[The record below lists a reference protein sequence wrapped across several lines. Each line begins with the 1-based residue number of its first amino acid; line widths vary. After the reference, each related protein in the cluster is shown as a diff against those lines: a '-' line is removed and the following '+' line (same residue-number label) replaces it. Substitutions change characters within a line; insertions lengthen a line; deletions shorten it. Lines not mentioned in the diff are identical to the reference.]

1 MVSKHQNTVV
11 IVFSLTLAIFC
22 PLMTVALAVTPDKS
36 SEKLDSVLDKLEQR
50 LIDREAD
57 PLTQSEENAAKKP
70 KSDKQ
75 SGKNPTQK
83 YAPKAA
89 AKVSGQTPAAKN
101 IKEIQSK
108 INEYDN
114 RIEILESDLRR
125 LRSSIYDASV
135 TDNQV
140 MLEVKSND
148 GSNFIIKT
156 LTARLD
162 GSTLYDQSE
171 ASGLWMPSRSI
182 PLFFGP
188 LKPGDHQ
195 LEVVATI
202 APAASSGLESPTWKN
217 KSLQQSF
224 NFAIPDGKA
233 RKHLSI
239 EITDQGTDGT
249 RPVAKLTEGDLK

>member
-1 MVSKHQNTVV
+1 MVRKHQNTVA
-11 IVFSLTLAIFC
+11 IAFALTLINFWPFMPAAI
-22 PLMTVALAVTPDKS
+22 AITPDTS
-36 SEKLDSVLDKLEQR
+36 SEKLDSVLEKLEKR
-50 LIDREAD
+50 LIDRESE
-57 PLTQSEENAAKKP
+57 PLTQTEENDTKNQKL
-70 KSDKQ
+70 DKQ
-75 SGKNPTQK
+75 SGKKSTLK
-83 YAPKAA
+83 YAPKAP

-101 IKEIQSK
+101 ITEIQSK

-148 GSNFIIKT
+148 SSNFIIKT

-195 LEVVATI
+195 LEIFATI
-202 APAASSGLESPTWKN
+202 APAGSSGVESPTWKN
-217 KSLQQSF
+217 KSLEQSLS
-224 NFAIPDGKA
+224 FAIPDGKS

-239 EITDQGTDGT
+239 EITDQGHEGSK
-249 RPVAKLTEGDLK
+249 PVAKLTEGDLK

>member
-11 IVFSLTLAIFC
+11 IAFSLTLTIFC
-22 PLMTVALAVTPDKS
+22 PLMTAAIAVTPDKS
-36 SEKLDSVLDKLEQR
+36 SEKLDSVLDKLEKQ

-57 PLTQSEENAAKKP
+57 PLTQSEDNAAKNQKF
-70 KSDKQ
+70 DKK

-125 LRSSIYDASV
+125 LRSSIYDTSV

-148 GSNFIIKT
+148 GTNFIIKT

-202 APAASSGLESPTWKN
+202 APAGSSGLESPTWKN

-239 EITDQGTDGT
+239 EITDQGNDGT

>member
-1 MVSKHQNTVV
+1 MVGKHQNTVA
-11 IVFSLTLAIFC
+11 ITFGLTLTIFC
-22 PLMTVALAVTPDKS
+22 LLIPVAIAVTPDKS
-36 SEKLDSVLDKLEQR
+36 SEKLDSVLEKLEKR

-57 PLTQSEENAAKKP
+57 PLTQSEENDTKNQKP
-70 KSDKQ
+70 DKQ
-75 SGKNPTQK
+75 SDKNPTQK

-89 AKVSGQTPAAKN
+89 AKVSAQTPAAKN

-148 GSNFIIKT
+148 SSNFIIKT

-171 ASGLWMPSRSI
+171 GSGLWMPSRSI

-195 LEVVATI
+195 LEILATI
-202 APAASSGLESPTWKN
+202 APAASSGVESPTWKN
-217 KSLQQSF
+217 KSLQQSLS
-224 NFAIPDGKA
+224 FAIPDGKS

-239 EITDQGTDGT
+239 EITDQGNDGSK
-249 RPVAKLTEGDLK
+249 PVAKLTEGDLK